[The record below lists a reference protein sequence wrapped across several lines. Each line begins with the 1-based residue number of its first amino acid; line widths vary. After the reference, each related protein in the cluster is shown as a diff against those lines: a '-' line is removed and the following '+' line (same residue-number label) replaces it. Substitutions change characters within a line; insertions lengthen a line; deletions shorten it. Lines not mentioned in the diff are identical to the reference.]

1 MKPATPNNISNIVAN
16 EKKKKKPNEYDKADK
31 ISLALLL

>member
-16 EKKKKKPNEYDKADK
+16 EKKKKPNEYDKADK